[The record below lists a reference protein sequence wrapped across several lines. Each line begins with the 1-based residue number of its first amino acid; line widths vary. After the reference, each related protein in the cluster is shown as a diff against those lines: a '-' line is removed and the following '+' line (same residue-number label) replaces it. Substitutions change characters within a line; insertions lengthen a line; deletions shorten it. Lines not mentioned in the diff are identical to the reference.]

1 MSPSTA
7 SPLKIRLAAWR
18 GCRLLCVQ
26 GHWFAIALGLGFLV
40 TAWGWWHLRAHE
52 AELDQVRHAAAAD
65 SLEHHL
71 AERLGK
77 VDFILRGVAGL
88 FSAQNLV
95 ERREFETYVA
105 GLKPTDALPEVLAIG
120 LLRRVEVAR
129 VEAVEALLS
138 ASYEREIHIY
148 PKPDPARVKDTFP
161 ITYVWPLDSQT
172 RGVIGFDGYSEPNRR
187 LAIDHAI
194 KSGAMAMTSP
204 VTLRA
209 LETGQSVRGVL
220 LYRVA
225 RSADDELSVSVGP
238 EGLVG
243 LGISVGTL
251 FDDVRSASIS
261 GYGLRVADVTGEVPL
276 PLYGE
281 EGAVESEAVVVRQVR
296 FGDRQWRLAVM
307 APPSDGEI
315 AASTLAGVGG
325 LLASC
330 LVAFSLATLSGQ
342 QRRAERIAETMTG
355 ELRGSEKRF
364 ELAVSAT
371 DEGIWE
377 WQAGVARV
385 FLSPRCDRLLGYPEK
400 GLPRSVRGILR
411 SIERPARRDF
421 LQAFRRHTRG
431 QGALDCV
438 LPIRRIDGSPGWFH
452 LAGKTE
458 FDAAGQPLR
467 TAGAASDV
475 TALRRA
481 RQAVV
486 DSHAR
491 LDALYRHASLGM
503 ALVDSTGR
511 YLQANEAFCRISGY
525 SEDELLSS
533 ACPSLSPP
541 EFAGQDARAVVEACL
556 GAPAC
561 AYEKEFVRKN
571 GVRVPVMV
579 TTTMVSGS
587 DGDRW
592 VIVEDVTARKV
603 EQQAIQEAHATN
615 ESLIEAMPDML
626 FQLDGAMRII
636 RYHAGSREDL
646 SMPPEAFLGK
656 RLDESLS
663 PDMARRFG
671 AAALAAS
678 RSGQLQRIEYA
689 SRRGGGE
696 RHFEARFRAVRTG
709 GALSVIRD
717 VTERKE
723 AELALRESEARWQ
736 FALDGAGDG
745 VWDWNILTGKVFRS
759 PRWLHMLGYAEGE
772 LAEGIDD
779 WSARVHPDDLAAVLA
794 AQDAHLRGESPMFTH
809 EVRLRC
815 KSGNYKWILA
825 RGLVV
830 ARDEAGRP
838 LRMIGT
844 QTDIDEA
851 KAREAQILNHNLNLA
866 SLVAARTQ
874 DLLAAK
880 EAAEAANEAKSA
892 FLANM
897 SHELRTPMHG
907 VLSYARLGET
917 RVAQAGHEKLRSY
930 FHRIRI
936 SGERLLLLVN
946 DLLDLSK
953 FEAGRMVLN
962 MGPVR
967 LDALVQE
974 VIHEF
979 DALLHSRRL
988 RVELEQEPGVPDI
1001 SGDAARIGQV
1011 VRNLLSNAAKF
1022 TPEGRSIHIR
1032 LATAVLPEGQDG
1044 ADQADAPA
1052 VLLSI
1057 SDEGVGI
1064 PPEELDAVFDK
1075 FVQSSRTRT
1084 GAGGTGLGLAICQ
1097 EIVDAHR
1104 GRITARNNAAGGAEF
1119 MVVLPLG
1126 KVQERLFPALTA
1138 QGESV

>member
-1 MSPSTA
+1 MNPSPVSL
-7 SPLKIRLAAWR
+7 PRIRLAAWR
-18 GCRLLCVQ
+18 DSRLPHAQ
-26 GHWFAIALGLGFLV
+26 GAWFAIALVLGLLF
-40 TAWGWWHLRAHE
+40 TAWGWWYLRAHE
-52 AELDQVRHAAAAD
+52 AELDRVRHAAVAD
-65 SLEHHL
+65 ILVHEL
-71 AERLGK
+71 DERLGK

-88 FSAQNLV
+88 FGAQSLV
-95 ERREFETYVA
+95 ERREFESYV
-105 GLKPTDALPEVLAIG
+105 GSLKPADSLPEVLATG
-120 LLRRVEVAR
+120 LIRRVELTR
-129 VEAVEALLS
+129 IEAVEALLS
-138 ASYEREIHIY
+138 ASYQREVHIY
-148 PKPDPARVKDTFP
+148 PKPDPALVKYSFP
-161 ITYVWPLDSQT
+161 VTYLWPLNPQT
-172 RGVIGFDGYSEPNRR
+172 GGAIGFDGFGEPSRR
-187 LAIDHAI
+187 RAMELAIQ
-194 KSGAMAMTSP
+194 SGDMAMTPP

-209 LETGQSVRGVL
+209 LETGHAVRGVL
-220 LYRVA
+220 LYRA
-225 RSADDELSVSVGP
+225 ASSLDDDLGSSAGP
-238 EGLVG
+238 DGLVT

-251 FDDVRSASIS
+251 FEGVRAAGAS
-261 GYGLRVADVTGEVPL
+261 GYGLRVDDVTNGVQL
-276 PLYGE
+276 PVYGDGVSLE
-281 EGAVESEAVVVRQVR
+281 QESAVFREIR
-296 FGDRQWRLAVM
+296 FGERQWRLSVVAPRSGNGLAV
-307 APPSDGEI
+307 
-315 AASTLAGVGG
+315 STLAACGG
-325 LLASC
+325 LLASG
-330 LVAFSLATLSGQ
+330 LVAFSLAMLSGQ
-342 QRRAERIAETMTG
+342 QRRAERIAEAMTM

-377 WQAGVARV
+377 WQAGMSQV
-385 FLSPRCDRLLGYPEK
+385 FLSPRCDRLLGYPAQ

-411 SIERPARRDF
+411 SIPSLSRREF

-438 LPIRRIDGSPGWFH
+438 LPIRRVDGSQGWFH

-503 ALVDSTGR
+503 ALVDGTGR

-533 ACPSLSPP
+533 CPSLSPP
-541 EFAGQDARAVVEACL
+541 EYAGQDARAVVEACL
-556 GAPAC
+556 GAPTC

-571 GVRVPVMV
+571 GVRVPVVV

-592 VIVEDVTARKV
+592 VIVEDITARKV

-678 RSGQLQRIEYA
+678 RSGQLQRIEYS
-689 SRRGGGE
+689 SRRGGAE

-745 VWDWNILTGKVFRS
+745 VWDWNIVTGKVFRS

-779 WSARVHPDDLAAVLA
+779 WAVRVHPDDVVAVLA
-794 AQDAHLRGESPMFTH
+794 AQDAHLRGESPMFMH

-815 KSGNYKWILA
+815 KNGNYKWILA

-830 ARDEAGRP
+830 ERDEDGRP

-874 DLLAAK
+874 DLQAAK

-946 DLLDLSK
+946 DLLDLAK

-967 LDALVQE
+967 LNALVQE

-979 DALLHSRRL
+979 DALLHARRL
-988 RVELEQEPGVPDI
+988 HVDLGHEPGLPEI
-1001 SGDAARIGQV
+1001 SGDPARIGQV

-1022 TPEGRSIHIR
+1022 TPEGRGIQIR
-1032 LATAVLPEGQDG
+1032 LAMTVMPEGPDCDG
-1044 ADQADAPA
+1044 QAGAPA

-1097 EIVDAHR
+1097 EIVEAHK

-1119 MVVLPLG
+1119 MVILPLG

-1138 QGESV
+1138 QGESE

>member
-1 MSPSTA
+1 
-7 SPLKIRLAAWR
+7 
-18 GCRLLCVQ
+18 VQ
-26 GHWFAIALGLGFLV
+26 GAWFAIALGLGILV
-40 TAWGWWHLRAHE
+40 TAWAWWHLHAHE
-52 AELDQVRHAAAAD
+52 AELEQVRHEAAAD

-71 AERLGK
+71 SERLGK

-105 GLKPTDALPEVLAIG
+105 GLKPTEALPEVLAVG

-129 VEAVEALLS
+129 VAAHEAVLS
-138 ASYEREIHIY
+138 ASYDHEIHIY
-148 PKPDPARVKDTFP
+148 PKPESGRDAFP
-161 ITYVWPLDSQT
+161 ITYLWPLGPET
-172 RGVIGFDGYSEPNRR
+172 RRAIGFDGYSEPNRR
-187 LAIDHAI
+187 RAMDRALS
-194 KSGAMAMTSP
+194 SGSMAMTAP

-220 LYRVA
+220 LYRMA
-225 RSADDELSVSVGP
+225 RLGDDEAGVSGGP
-238 EGLVG
+238 GDLVG

-261 GYGLRVADVTGEVPL
+261 EYGLRVVDVTDEVPQA
-276 PLYGE
+276 LYGE
-281 EGAVESEAVVVRQVR
+281 DVPAGSEAVVLRQVR
-296 FGDRQWRLAVM
+296 FGNRVWRLSVT
-307 APPSDGEI
+307 APPSGGEI
-315 AASTLAGVGG
+315 AASTLAGFGG
-325 LLASC
+325 LLASG

-342 QRRAERIAETMTG
+342 QRRAQRIAEAMTV

-377 WQAGVARV
+377 WQAGTSHV
-385 FLSPRCDRLLGYPEK
+385 FLSPRCDRLLGYPEL
-400 GLPRSVRGILR
+400 GLPRNVRGILR
-411 SIERPARRDF
+411 SIARPQRREF
-421 LQAFRRHTRG
+421 LQAFRRHSRG

-438 LPIRRIDGSPGWFH
+438 VPINRIDGSDGWFH
-452 LAGKTE
+452 LAGRTE
-458 FDAAGQPLR
+458 FDVSGRPLR

-481 RQAVV
+481 RQAVI

-511 YLQANEAFCRISGY
+511 YLQANEAFCRICGY
-525 SEDELLSS
+525 SEVELLS
-533 ACPSLSPP
+533 ADCPSLSPP
-541 EFAGQDARAVVEACL
+541 EYASQDARAVVEACL
-556 GAPAC
+556 GATAC

-571 GVRVPVMV
+571 GVRVPVVV

-671 AAALAAS
+671 VAALAAS
-678 RSGQLQRIEYA
+678 RSGELQRIEYS
-689 SRRGGGE
+689 SRRGGRE

-745 VWDWNILTGKVFRS
+745 VWDWNIVTGKVFRS
-759 PRWLHMLGYAEGE
+759 PRWLNMLGYAEGD

-779 WSARVHPDDLAAVLA
+779 WAIRVHPDDRASVLA
-794 AQDAHLRGESPMFTH
+794 AQDAHLRGESPVFTR
-809 EVRLRC
+809 ELRLRC
-815 KSGNYKWILA
+815 KNGSYKWILA

-830 ARDEAGRP
+830 ERDADGRP

-844 QTDIDEA
+844 QTDIDET
-851 KAREAQILNHNLNLA
+851 KAREAQILDHNLNLA

-874 DLLAAK
+874 DLQAAK
-880 EAAEAANEAKSA
+880 EAAEAANEAKSV

-907 VLSYARLGET
+907 VLSYARLGEA

-930 FHRIRI
+930 FHRIRV

-946 DLLDLSK
+946 DLLDLAK

-962 MGPVR
+962 AGPVR
-967 LDALVQE
+967 LSVLVQE

-988 RVELEQEPGVPDI
+988 HVGFEQEPGVPDI
-1001 SGDAARIGQV
+1001 SGDGARIGQV

-1022 TPEGRSIHIR
+1022 TPEGRGIHIR
-1032 LATAVLPEGQDG
+1032 LEMTELLDGQDG
-1044 ADQADAPA
+1044 ADQAGAPA

-1064 PPEELDAVFDK
+1064 PPEELDVVFDK

-1097 EIVDAHR
+1097 EIVEAHR
-1104 GRITARNNAAGGAEF
+1104 GRIMARNNAAGGAEF
-1119 MVVLPLG
+1119 IVILPLG
-1126 KVQERLFPALTA
+1126 KVQEHPFPVLTA
-1138 QGESV
+1138 LGGSE

>member
-1 MSPSTA
+1 MSPSPA
-7 SPLKIRLAAWR
+7 SPLRIRLAAWR
-18 GCRLLCVQ
+18 GSCLLRAQ

-88 FSAQNLV
+88 FGAQNLV

-129 VEAVEALLS
+129 VEAVEAVLS
-138 ASYEREIHIY
+138 ASYDREIHIY

-161 ITYVWPLDSQT
+161 ISYVWPLDSQT

-187 LAIDHAI
+187 LAIDLAI
-194 KSGAMAMTSP
+194 NSGAMAMTPP

-251 FDDVRSASIS
+251 FDDVRSASIA

-281 EGAVESEAVVVRQVR
+281 EGGVESEAVVVRQVR
-296 FGDRQWRLAVM
+296 FGDREWRLSVM

-315 AASTLAGVGG
+315 AASTLAGLGG
-325 LLASC
+325 LLASG

-342 QRRAERIAETMTG
+342 QRRAERIAEAMTV

-377 WQAGVARV
+377 WRAGMARV
-385 FLSPRCDRLLGYPEK
+385 FLSPRCDRLLGYLEQ
-400 GLPRSVRGILR
+400 GLPRSARGILR
-411 SIERPARRDF
+411 SMARPVRREF

-431 QGALDCV
+431 QGPLDCV
-438 LPIRRIDGSPGWFH
+438 LPLRRIDGSLGWFH

-458 FDAAGQPLR
+458 FDTAGHPLR

-481 RQAVV
+481 QQTVI
-486 DSHAR
+486 DSHAK

-503 ALVDSTGR
+503 ALVDSAGR
-511 YLQANEAFCRISGY
+511 YLQANEAFCQISGY
-525 SEDELLSS
+525 SEEELLSS

-541 EFAGQDARAVVEACL
+541 EYASQDARAVVEACL
-556 GAPAC
+556 GAPTC

-571 GVRVPVMV
+571 GARVPVVV

-592 VIVEDVTARKV
+592 VIVEDVTVRKV

-678 RSGQLQRIEYA
+678 RSGQLQRIEYS

-709 GALSVIRD
+709 GALAVIRD

-745 VWDWNILTGKVFRS
+745 VWDWNIVTGKVFRS
-759 PRWLHMLGYAEGE
+759 PRWLHMLGYADGE

-779 WSARVHPDDLAAVLA
+779 WAIRVHPDDLVAVLA
-794 AQDAHLRGESPMFTH
+794 AQDAHLSGESPMFMH

-815 KSGNYKWILA
+815 KNGNYKWILA

-830 ARDEAGRP
+830 ERDDNGRP

-844 QTDIDEA
+844 QSDIDEA
-851 KAREAQILNHNLNLA
+851 KAREAQILDHNLNLA

-874 DLLAAK
+874 DLQAAK

-946 DLLDLSK
+946 DLLDLAK

-962 MGPVR
+962 MGPMR
-967 LDALVQE
+967 LNALVQDI
-974 VIHEF
+974 IHEF
-979 DALLHSRRL
+979 DALLHARQL
-988 RVELEQEPGVPDI
+988 HVEFEQEPGMPDI

-1022 TPEGRSIHIR
+1022 TPEGRGIHIR
-1032 LATAVLPEGQDG
+1032 LATTVLEGRDG
-1044 ADQADAPA
+1044 GGVAGAPA
-1052 VLLSI
+1052 VRLSI

-1119 MVVLPLG
+1119 IVVLPLG

>member
-1 MSPSTA
+1 MSPRPATPSRTRFVA
-7 SPLKIRLAAWR
+7 WQHSRLPR
-18 GCRLLCVQ
+18 VQ
-26 GHWFAIALGLGFLV
+26 GAWFAIALGLGILV
-40 TAWGWWHLRAHE
+40 TAWAWWHLHAHE
-52 AELDQVRHAAAAD
+52 AELEQVRHEAAAD

-71 AERLGK
+71 SERLGK

-105 GLKPTDALPEVLAIG
+105 GLKPTEALPEVLAVG

-129 VEAVEALLS
+129 VAAHEAVLS
-138 ASYEREIHIY
+138 ASYDHEIHIY
-148 PKPDPARVKDTFP
+148 PKPESGRDAFP
-161 ITYVWPLDSQT
+161 ITYLWPLGPET
-172 RGVIGFDGYSEPNRR
+172 RRAIGFDGYSEPNRR
-187 LAIDHAI
+187 RAMDRALS
-194 KSGAMAMTSP
+194 SGSMAMTAP

-220 LYRVA
+220 LYRMA
-225 RSADDELSVSVGP
+225 RLGDDEAGVSGGP
-238 EGLVG
+238 GDLVG

-261 GYGLRVADVTGEVPL
+261 EYGLRVVDVTDEVPQA
-276 PLYGE
+276 LYGE
-281 EGAVESEAVVVRQVR
+281 DVPAGSEAVVLRQVR
-296 FGDRQWRLAVM
+296 FGNRVWRLSVT
-307 APPSDGEI
+307 APPSGGEI
-315 AASTLAGVGG
+315 AASTLAGFGG
-325 LLASC
+325 LLASG

-342 QRRAERIAETMTG
+342 QRRAQRIAEAMTV

-377 WQAGVARV
+377 WQAGTSHV
-385 FLSPRCDRLLGYPEK
+385 FLSPRCDRLLGYPEL
-400 GLPRSVRGILR
+400 GLPRNVRGILR
-411 SIERPARRDF
+411 SIARPQRREF
-421 LQAFRRHTRG
+421 LQAFRRHSRG

-438 LPIRRIDGSPGWFH
+438 VPINRIDGSDGWFH
-452 LAGKTE
+452 LAGRTE
-458 FDAAGQPLR
+458 FDVSGRPLR

-481 RQAVV
+481 RQAVI

-511 YLQANEAFCRISGY
+511 YLQANEAFCRICGY
-525 SEDELLSS
+525 SEVELLS
-533 ACPSLSPP
+533 ADCPSLSPP
-541 EFAGQDARAVVEACL
+541 EYASQDARAVVEACL
-556 GAPAC
+556 GATAC

-571 GVRVPVMV
+571 GVRVPVVV
-579 TTTMVSGS
+579 TTTMVGGS

-626 FQLDGAMRII
+626 FQLDGAMRIV

-663 PDMARRFG
+663 PEMARRFG

-678 RSGQLQRIEYA
+678 HSGRLQRIEYS
-689 SRRGGGE
+689 SRRGGCE
-696 RHFEARFRAVRTG
+696 RYFEARFRAVRTG

-745 VWDWNILTGKVFRS
+745 VWDWNIVTGKVFRS
-759 PRWLHMLGYAEGE
+759 PRWLHMLGYAEGD

-779 WSARVHPDDLAAVLA
+779 WAVRVHPDDLAAVLA
-794 AQDAHLRGESPMFTH
+794 AQGAHLRGESPVFKH

-815 KSGNYKWILA
+815 KSGSYKWILA

-830 ARDEAGRP
+830 ERDADGRP

-844 QTDIDEA
+844 QTDIDES
-851 KAREAQILNHNLNLA
+851 KAREAQILDHNVNLA

-874 DLLAAK
+874 DLQAAK
-880 EAAEAANEAKSA
+880 EAAEAANEAKSV

-917 RVAQAGHEKLRSY
+917 RVLQAGHEKLRSY

-946 DLLDLSK
+946 DLLDLAK
-953 FEAGRMVLN
+953 LEAGRMVLN
-962 MGPVR
+962 TGPVR
-967 LDALVQE
+967 LNALVQD
-974 VIHEF
+974 VIQEF
-979 DALLHSRRL
+979 AALLHSRRL
-988 RVELEQEPGVPDI
+988 HVDFEQEAGVPDI
-1001 SGDAARIGQV
+1001 SGDVARIGQV

-1022 TPEGRSIHIR
+1022 TPEGRGIRIR
-1032 LATAVLPEGQDG
+1032 LGMAVDG
-1044 ADQADAPA
+1044 TVQAGVPA
-1052 VLLSI
+1052 VHLSI

-1064 PPEELDAVFDK
+1064 PVEELDTIFDK

-1097 EIVDAHR
+1097 EIVDAHG

-1119 MVVLPLG
+1119 IVILPLG
-1126 KVQERLFPALTA
+1126 KVQEHRLPVLTA
-1138 QGESV
+1138 QGGSE